1 MKTTSLVLLIA
12 TSLFSLNALANACG
26 SHVKERK
33 SFLKSI
39 KNTSEQIEENLKRFD
54 DVLNINRFDAAKTY
68 IHRAQASV
76 NNMILQIEK
85 RLERSSV
92 VYPICKDSDRRRLDN
107 YVDDLNKHLREVET
121 LNIHVTEFST
131 RF

>member
-1 MKTTSLVLLIA
+1 MKTTSLFLLIA
-12 TSLFSLNALANACG
+12 TSLFSLNALANACR

-92 VYPICKDSDRRRLDN
+92 VYPSCKDSDRRRLDN
-107 YVDDLNKHLREVET
+107 YVDDLNEHLSEVET